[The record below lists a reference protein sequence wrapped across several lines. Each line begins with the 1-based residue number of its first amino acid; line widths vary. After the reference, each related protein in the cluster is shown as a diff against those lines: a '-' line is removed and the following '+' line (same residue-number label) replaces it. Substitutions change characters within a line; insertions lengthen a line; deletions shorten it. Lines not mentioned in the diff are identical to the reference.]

1 MIRNSW
7 GATWGEEGYIRL
19 TRKNDNVT
27 YTDDKPSQG
36 AACEP
41 FPKTQCRF
49 FNFLIVS
56 LLVFRYP
63 KTNNQYI
70 PLTQL
75 FKLKFIFSLY
85 NTTLPLTAVMGECGV
100 LFDGSYPNKVK
111 RSYTYV

>member
-1 MIRNSW
+1 MICFLIFLSILFFLVFLLLCFYFLVVLLVGYTEDSWLIRNSW

-49 FNFLIVS
+49 FNV
-56 LLVFRYP
+56 LLFH
-63 KTNNQYI
+63 
-70 PLTQL
+70 
-75 FKLKFIFSLY
+75 F
-85 NTTLPLTAVMGECGV
+85 
-100 LFDGSYPNKVK
+100 
-111 RSYTYV
+111 